1 MNLKIILLAT
11 LLGVLTGSSILGPK
25 TAKFIKNCNT
35 DLVKGY
41 GFRGVKKPIR
51 KTLNMC
57 PMIKKS
63 CCRVQDQL
71 TMYANW
77 IHSKEKLEIESRF
90 GLISKVFG
98 KLMKLMVQTSKLS
111 KKIVKKLEG
120 KLLSNCKLLAKKI
133 LLFEI
138 DATHNEIMKTFK
150 KMEKFFV
157 KSYSGFYCAICDHK
171 NHLMVDMDDPTVFY
185 SINFCREIVEHALI
199 PVMYMNVHFKNM
211 MSVVTRFVSSCDFK
225 GTFTRD
231 VPIKSIN
238 VFPVDEKVS
247 KSLHECRDNRN
258 KPAWFV
264 ECEPLCRE
272 FKLTKFSKIIAPS
285 VARLA
290 KYNKFLEGELKRINN
305 EARLKVISGAGGT
318 KKLKKKKT
326 KKAKR
331 ERILAAKKD
340 AKKKKKG
347 PKKKKRENIY
357 FTAKKPLITD
367 KTKIDFIKSGLNFYK
382 IGKSCVIN
390 IGIFNQ
396 VKNAIGLKKM
406 NMVKAKGGMFGSSM
420 LSRGLKSASILKG
433 LVFLIM
439 AFVYVR

>member
-1 MNLKIILLAT
+1 M
-11 LLGVLTGSSILGPK
+11 LGVLAASDILGPK
-25 TAKFIKNCNT
+25 TAKFIKKCNT

-51 KTLNMC
+51 KILPMC

-77 IHSKEKLEIESRF
+77 VHSKEKLEIESRF
-90 GLISKVFG
+90 GLISSVFG
-98 KLMKLMVQTSKLS
+98 KLMKLFVQTSQLS

-120 KLLSNCKLLAKKI
+120 KLISNCKLLAKKI

-138 DATHNEIMKTFK
+138 DTTHNEIMKSFK

-171 NHLMVDMDDPTVFY
+171 NHLMFDADDPTVFY

-211 MSVVTRFVSSCDFK
+211 MSVVTRFVTSCDFK

-231 VPIKSIN
+231 VPIKPIN

-285 VARLA
+285 VARLT
-290 KYNKFLEGELKRINN
+290 KYNKFLSGELKRINN

-318 KKLKKKKT
+318 KKLKAMKKKKT

-331 ERILAAKKD
+331 VRILAAKKGGKGKKGG
-340 AKKKKKG
+340 KKKK
-347 PKKKKRENIY
+347 KKKKRENIF
-357 FTAKKPLITD
+357 FTAKKAYVTS

-382 IGKSCVIN
+382 IGKSSVIN

-396 VKNAIGLKKM
+396 VKSAIGLKKM

-420 LSRGLKSASILKG
+420 LNRSLGKSAGILRGLVLAM
-433 LVFLIM
+433 M
-439 AFVYVR
+439 AFVFMR